1 MEQWQAQRSKSDL
14 TPNAATTHGSLT
26 SGSSASAAPAK
37 KKLSYLEAREY
48 ATIELRV
55 EEAEQL
61 VQGKRAELE
70 DPANA
75 TNASLLVST
84 QADLDSAQDAL
95 DALYTRWLNWKRRAA
110 ESPQHRLKI
119 NFLLWV

>member
-1 MEQWQAQRSKSDL
+1 
-14 TPNAATTHGSLT
+14 
-26 SGSSASAAPAK
+26 
-37 KKLSYLEAREY
+37 
-48 ATIELRV
+48 V

-95 DALYTRWLNWKRRAA
+95 DALYTRWA
-110 ESPQHRLKI
+110 ELEEKSG
-119 NFLLWV
+119 